1 MHEMR
6 HVKTYRENG
15 RTFWIL
21 QDEHGYWGIEDKYIE
36 NGKLTREF
44 NGISRCLCHTAEE
57 TIRVV
62 SGRIR
67 IDAMKEA
74 GMSDD
79 AILKSLFDDLKARV

>member
-44 NGISRCLCHTAEE
+44 NGISGCLCDTAEE

-79 AILKSLFDDLKARV
+79 AILKALFDDLKARV